1 MLLTI
6 PVTGWITTNCYL
18 YTDDRT
24 GHGFLIDPGA
34 EPGVILGKV
43 KETGATVEKI
53 LITHGH
59 FDHIG
64 AAREVSDALG
74 APLVMRESP
83 VHCAESAYWNLSFS
97 TGRPFG
103 LEGIRYVADGSRVA
117 LEANPEFFL
126 DVIPAPGHTPD
137 GTVFYSAA
145 AKLAFCGDTIFKE
158 GLGRT
163 DFPGSS
169 ERELTDTVA
178 LRILSLPDD
187 TVLLPG
193 HFESTTVGN
202 ERKLYA

>member
-103 LEGIRYVADGSRVA
+103 LEGIHLGVRHVVVA
-117 LEANPEFFL
+117 LVDGGLAKEDVFLAGVDVVHDVFHAVEPHHLDGARAVGEQCVEAAL
-126 DVIPAPGHTPD
+126 
-137 GTVFYSAA
+137 GT
-145 AKLAFCGDTIFKE
+145 L
-158 GLGRT
+158 
-163 DFPGSS
+163 
-169 ERELTDTVA
+169 A
-178 LRILSLPDD
+178 LRR
-187 TVLLPG
+187 
-193 HFESTTVGN
+193 
-202 ERKLYA
+202 ERDKMSA